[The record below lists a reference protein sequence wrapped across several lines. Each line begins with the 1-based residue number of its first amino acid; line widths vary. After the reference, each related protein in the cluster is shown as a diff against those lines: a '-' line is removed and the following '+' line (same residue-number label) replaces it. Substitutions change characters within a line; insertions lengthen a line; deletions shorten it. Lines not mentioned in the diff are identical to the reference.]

1 MHLKEKSLQIL
12 EVLAIFKFLSTSQ
25 LLTLNIAKS
34 KPNLVRPIKD
44 LLFYSLVWKLTFGVD
59 PKRWKLENIYYL
71 KIKWVKFLQDEL
83 NYNEDARTIKYPIW
97 TNSLFFRDYF
107 HRLSTIEF
115 HIQLFIY
122 LVQNSWTIKIFDTYF
137 DKIWSNR
144 IDANLKAKTKLIF
157 DDGSYFIPDAIC
169 LYEKQ
174 NKPHIFTFEIYRG
187 NDTKRVLKQ
196 FNNHLKA
203 LNQGLPSKVFN
214 KKIGSK
220 VFVLFDT
227 INAMN
232 SVMQRFST
240 DSKFINF
247 DNLFIFNYLD
257 NWTLNMYNWID
268 CYNNKV
274 IV

>member
-25 LLTLNIAKS
+25 LLKLQIAKS

-44 LLFYSLVWKLTFGVD
+44 LLFYNLIWKLTFGVD
-59 PKRWKLENIYYL
+59 PKKWKLENIYYL

-83 NYNEDARTIKYPIW
+83 NYKLENKTIKYPIW

-122 LVQNSWTIKIFDTYF
+122 LVQNSWTIKTFDTYF
-137 DKIWSNR
+137 DKIGSNR
-144 IDANLKAKTKLIF
+144 VDANLRAKTKLIF
-157 DDGSYFIPDAIC
+157 NDGTYFIPDAIC

-232 SVMQRFST
+232 SVIQRFAT
-240 DSKFINF
+240 DSKFRNF

-274 IV
+274 II

>member
-1 MHLKEKSLQIL
+1 MILKEKSLQIL

-34 KPNLVRPIKD
+34 KPKFNKPFHQ
-44 LLFYSLVWKLTFGVD
+44 LLSYDLVWRLTFWVD
-59 PKRWKLENIYYL
+59 PKKWKLENIYYL

-83 NYNEDARTIKYPIW
+83 NYELDNKTIKYPIW
-97 TNSLFFRDYF
+97 TNSMFFRDYF

-122 LVQNSWTIKIFDTYF
+122 LVQNSWTIKTFDTYF
-137 DKIWSNR
+137 DKIGSNR
-144 IDANLKAKTKLIF
+144 VDANLRAKTKLIF
-157 DDGSYFIPDAIC
+157 NDGTYFIPDAIC

-232 SVMQRFST
+232 SVIQRFST
-240 DSKFINF
+240 DSKFRNF

-257 NWTLNMYNWID
+257 NWYLNMYNWTD

-274 IV
+274 NI

>member
-1 MHLKEKSLQIL
+1 MILKEKSLQIL

-25 LLTLNIAKS
+25 LLTLNITKS

-44 LLFYSLVWKLTFGVD
+44 LLFYNLIWKLTFGVD
-59 PKRWKLENIYYL
+59 PKIWKLENIYYL
-71 KIKWVKFLQDEL
+71 KIKWVKLLEDEL
-83 NYNEDARTIKYPIW
+83 NYDVENKTIKYPIW

-107 HRLSTIEF
+107 HRLATIEF

-122 LVQNSWTIKIFDTYF
+122 LVQNSWAIQTFDTYF
-137 DKIWSNR
+137 DKIGSNR
-144 IDANLKAKTKLIF
+144 IDANLRAKTKLIF
-157 DDGSYFIPDAIC
+157 NDSTYFIPDAIC

-232 SVMQRFST
+232 SVIQRFST
-240 DSKFINF
+240 DSKFRNF

-268 CYNNKV
+268 CNNNKV
-274 IV
+274 NI

>member
-1 MHLKEKSLQIL
+1 MILKEKSLKIL
-12 EVLAIFKFLSTSQ
+12 EVLAIFKFISTSQ

-44 LLFYSLVWKLTFGVD
+44 LLFYNIIWKLTFGVD

-71 KIKWVKFLQDEL
+71 KIKWVKFLQ
-83 NYNEDARTIKYPIW
+83 EDLWYEENNRTIKYPIW

-107 HRLSTIEF
+107 HRIYTIEF

-122 LVQNSWTIKIFDTYF
+122 LVQNNWTINTFDTYF
-137 DKIWSNR
+137 DKIGSNR
-144 IDANLKAKTKLIF
+144 VDANLKAKTKLIF
-157 DDGSYFIPDAIC
+157 NDGTYFIPDAIC

-232 SVMQRFST
+232 SVIQRFST
-240 DSKFINF
+240 DSKFRNF

-257 NWTLNMYNWID
+257 NWYLDMYNWID